1 MKQPMK
7 NTIIIQRIM
16 RDDFDNEFLI
26 AYARVVI
33 AFGRLENLVKLAIKN
48 LAVSMKISADFT
60 GGIAEAER
68 QNNFSAMCDYMVKL
82 HGDKHGENNEGDEL
96 KRWVEEAKKFAEVRN
111 KILHGSLTIE
121 DDGTPIVLH
130 TKLDRKNKAVE
141 FTEATITKD
150 ALKHMHKKLEK
161 LWKGLNVVR
170 QGWTKTP

>member
-7 NTIIIQRIM
+7 SPIIVQRIM

-33 AFGRLENLVKLAIKN
+33 AFGRLENFVKLAIKN

-60 GGIAEAER
+60 GGIAEAEK
-68 QNNFSAMCDYMVKL
+68 QYNFSAMCDYMAKL
-82 HGDKHGENNEGDEL
+82 HLDKYGESDEGKKLNE
-96 KRWVEEAKKFAEVRN
+96 WVDQAKKYADVRN

-121 DDGTPIVLH
+121 DDGTPFVMH
-130 TKLDRKNKAVE
+130 TKLDRKNKAVV
-141 FTEATITKD
+141 FTDATFTTD
-150 ALKHMHKKLEK
+150 ALQHMHQKIDD
-161 LWKGLNVVR
+161 LWRGLNVVR